1 MANEV
6 KSLVRGQLTASAATY
21 YTATNVNTQIT
32 GAVAMN
38 NDATA
43 RTVTVHIVA
52 SGGTADATNKVV
64 NAKRVAAGRS
74 VLLPELVGQVV
85 QAGATLQALAD
96 SAAQVTLSVSG
107 VEQT

>member
-6 KSLVRGQLTASAATY
+6 KTLVRGQLTDAAATY
-21 YTATNVNTQIT
+21 YSAINVNTQIT

-38 NDATA
+38 ADASA
-43 RTVTVHIVA
+43 RTLTVHIVA
-52 SGGTADATNKVV
+52 AGGSADATNMVV
-64 NAKRVAAGRS
+64 NAKRIAAGRS

-85 QAGATLQALAD
+85 QSGASLQALAD
-96 SAAQVTLSVSG
+96 AASQVTLSVSG